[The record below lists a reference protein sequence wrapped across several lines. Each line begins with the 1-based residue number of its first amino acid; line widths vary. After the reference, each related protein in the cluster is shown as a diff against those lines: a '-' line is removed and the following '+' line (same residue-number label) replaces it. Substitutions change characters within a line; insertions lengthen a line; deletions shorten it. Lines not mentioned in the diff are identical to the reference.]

1 MQTAC
6 AANVTPHEKIAMKIN
21 RKLRLQ
27 MLMQNSLFVLLF
39 LALIGLIGAVT
50 REFSVSR
57 DVTQGSRNSLT
68 EGSIN
73 VLKQMKLPVHIT
85 VYASRDDTSKKE
97 QYRKKY
103 SDFVARYQRAKPD
116 IALEFIDPAEQPKLA
131 QDAGIK
137 VDGEFVVEYAKR
149 SEHILPPFVE
159 QDMTNLLV
167 RLSRTNQR
175 PVMYLDGHGE
185 RSLIGVKNHD
195 IGEFGKQLEKRG
207 FKFSNPDLTI
217 AQAVPSN
224 GTMLIIASPQIGL
237 TEVEVKKIQTYLESG
252 GNLLLLLDDDN
263 LHGLK
268 PIADYLGLTVSPG
281 MVMDLSAA
289 QYKADARMAIASQY
303 GEHAITK
310 NFMLRTFFSEARM
323 VDAQDS
329 YEWGWKV
336 TRLIDVAPNGWLEK
350 GKIDTKVSF
359 DAKSDVPGPIS
370 IAVALERIYGKKG
383 QRVVVVGNGNFL
395 SNTFIA
401 NGGNIDL
408 GINIIN
414 WLAGDD
420 NLITIQPKP
429 LKDVNMIIPDTDSG
443 RLLAW
448 FIFNGFQYFIP
459 LFFVIAGLV
468 IWWKRRKA

>member
-1 MQTAC
+1 
-6 AANVTPHEKIAMKIN
+6 MKIN

-27 MLMQNSLFVLLF
+27 ILMQNSLFVLLF

-57 DVTQGSRNSLT
+57 DVTQGSRNTLT

-85 VYASRDDTSKKE
+85 VYASKDDTSKKE
-97 QYRKKY
+97 QYRKRY
-103 SDFVARYQRAKPD
+103 SDFVGRYQRAKPD
-116 IALEFIDPAEQPKLA
+116 ITLEFIDPAEQPKLA

-137 VDGEFVVEYAKR
+137 ADGEFVVEYAKR
-149 SEHILPPFVE
+149 TEHIIPPFVE
-159 QDMTNLLV
+159 QDMTNVLV
-167 RLSRTNQR
+167 RLSRSNER
-175 PVMYLDGHGE
+175 PLMYLDGHGE

-207 FKFSNPDLTI
+207 FKFANPDLTI
-217 AQAVPSN
+217 AQSVPMN
-224 GTMLIIASPQIGL
+224 GSMLIIASPKIDL
-237 TEVEVKKIQTYLESG
+237 SEIEVKKIREYLNAG
-252 GNLLLLLDDDN
+252 GNLLWLLDDDN

-268 PIADYLGLTVSPG
+268 PIAEHLGLTVSPG
-281 MVMDLSAA
+281 MVVDLSSA
-289 QYKADARMAIASQY
+289 QFGADAKVAFANVY
-303 GEHAITK
+303 AEHAITK
-310 NFMLRTFFSEARM
+310 NFMLRTLFPEARK

-329 YEWGWKV
+329 YENGWQV
-336 TRLIDVAPNGWLEK
+336 THLIDVAPNGWLEK
-350 GKIDTKVSF
+350 GKIDGKVSF
-359 DAKSDVPGPIS
+359 DDKQDERGSIN

-383 QRVVVVGNGNFL
+383 QRIVVVGNANFL
-395 SNTFIA
+395 ANTFIA
-401 NGGNIDL
+401 NGGNLDL
-408 GINIIN
+408 GLNIVN

-420 NLITIQPKP
+420 SLITIQPKP

-443 RLLAW
+443 RILAW

-468 IWWKRRKA
+468 IWWRRRKA

>member
-6 AANVTPHEKIAMKIN
+6 AANVMPHEKIAMKIN

-224 GTMLIIASPQIGL
+224 GTMLIIAS
-237 TEVEVKKIQTYLESG
+237 
-252 GNLLLLLDDDN
+252 
-263 LHGLK
+263 
-268 PIADYLGLTVSPG
+268 
-281 MVMDLSAA
+281 
-289 QYKADARMAIASQY
+289 QY

>member
-1 MQTAC
+1 
-6 AANVTPHEKIAMKIN
+6 MKIN

-57 DVTQGSRNSLT
+57 DVTQGARNTLT

-85 VYASRDDTSKKE
+85 IYASKDDTSKE
-97 QYRKKY
+97 PYRKKY
-103 SDFVARYQRAKPD
+103 SDFVGRYQRAKPD
-116 IALEFIDPAEQPKLA
+116 ITLEFIDPAEQPKLA

-137 VDGEFVVEYAKR
+137 ADGEFVVEYAKR
-149 SEHILPPFVE
+149 TEHIIPPFVE
-159 QDMTNLLV
+159 QDMTNVLV
-167 RLSRTNQR
+167 RLSRSNER

-207 FKFSNPDLTI
+207 FKFANPDLTI
-217 AQAVPSN
+217 AQSVPMN
-224 GTMLIIASPQIGL
+224 GAMLIIASPQIDL
-237 TEVEVKKIQTYLESG
+237 SEIEVKKIREYLNAG
-252 GNLLLLLDDDN
+252 GNLLWLLDDDN

-268 PIADYLGLTVSPG
+268 PIAEHLGLTVSPG
-281 MVMDLSAA
+281 MVMDLSSA
-289 QYKADARMAIASQY
+289 QYGADAKVAFANVY

-310 NFMLRTFFSEARM
+310 NFMLRTLFPEARK
-323 VDAQDS
+323 VDAHDS
-329 YEWGWKV
+329 YENGWQV
-336 TRLIDVAPNGWLEK
+336 THLIEVAPNGWLEK
-350 GKIDTKVSF
+350 GKIDGKVSF
-359 DAKSDVPGPIS
+359 DAKQDEHGPIN

-383 QRVVVVGNGNFL
+383 QRIVVVGNGNFL
-395 SNTFIA
+395 SNTFIT
-401 NGGNIDL
+401 NGGNLDL
-408 GINIIN
+408 GVNIIN

-420 NLITIQPKP
+420 SLITIQPKP
-429 LKDVNMIIPDTDSG
+429 LKDVNMIIPDTNSG
-443 RLLAW
+443 RILAW

-459 LFFVIAGLV
+459 LFFVIAGMV
-468 IWWKRRKA
+468 IWWRRRKA